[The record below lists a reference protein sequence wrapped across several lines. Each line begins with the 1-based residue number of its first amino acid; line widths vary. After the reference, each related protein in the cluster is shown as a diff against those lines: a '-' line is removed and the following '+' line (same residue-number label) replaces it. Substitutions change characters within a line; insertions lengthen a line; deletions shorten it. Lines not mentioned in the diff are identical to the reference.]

1 MCVEGRGWEAVIRGA
16 ARYLPE
22 EGEAI
27 VACAV
32 DERGPKGYGLAIRG
46 LLGRRG
52 HPAEERI
59 TFVSETETEEL
70 LAEASALLGRLRS
83 HTSVRTLLL
92 RGVPNETL
100 ARAVEKE
107 RAEAVFVG
115 RGAPGSGRPVMVS
128 GVVTAWRRN
137 TPGDLDGFYLEDG
150 TEVRFPPHRA
160 AEVRRVAREGV
171 RVEVEGGWRGG
182 HVHAYRV
189 SDPVSG
195 VSVEAHKPPGE
206 GPGKKPLGHTARFI
220 VDYAS
225 CDVVVL
231 DA

>member
-1 MCVEGRGWEAVIRGA
+1 MRALVCVEGRGWEAVIRGA

-22 EGEAI
+22 GEAI
-27 VACAV
+27 VACTV

-52 HPAEERI
+52 HPAED
-59 TFVSETETEEL
+59 L
-70 LAEASALLGRLRS
+70 LAEAGALLGRLRP
-83 HTSVRTLLL
+83 HISVRTLLL

-100 ARAVEKE
+100 ARAVEEE

-137 TPGDLDGFYLEDG
+137 TPGDLDGLYLEDG

-160 AEVRRVAREGV
+160 AEVRRVAREVV
-171 RVEVEGGWRGG
+171 RVEVEGGWRGR

-195 VSVEAHKPPGE
+195 TSVEAHKPPGE

-220 VDYAS
+220 ADHAS
-225 CDVVVL
+225 CAVVVL
-231 DA
+231 GAWSIPLRRR